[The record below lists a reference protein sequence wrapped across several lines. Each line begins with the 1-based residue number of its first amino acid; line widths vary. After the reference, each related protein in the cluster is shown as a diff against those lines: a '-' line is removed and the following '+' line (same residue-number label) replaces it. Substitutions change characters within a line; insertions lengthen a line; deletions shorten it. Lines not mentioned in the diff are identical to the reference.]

1 MVKVCYR
8 KWTKC
13 ASQCTTQLADVNWCV
28 WCWVLFLVLVFLVIS
43 VIFLVCDFGG
53 VQLLECAPVIGE
65 PGGIAKSERHCHSA
79 SRISLLPIVE
89 HSKHCQPQNCATVVE
104 TLSS

>member
-13 ASQCTTQLADVNWCV
+13 ASQCTSQLADVNCCV
-28 WCWVLFLVLVFLVIS
+28 WCGVLFVVLVFLVIS

-53 VQLLECAPVIGE
+53 VQLLEGAPVIGE